1 MPQYL
6 ILANDYTD
14 ADALT
19 RRLAVRQAH
28 LDRMGVTKAEGGFV
42 IAGAKLNEEGKM
54 IGSMIV
60 INAETEEAA
69 REWAQNDPYLKGK
82 VWETVDIQPFR
93 VANV

>member
-6 ILANDYTD
+6 ILANDFTD
-14 ADALT
+14 DDAIN

-28 LDRMGVTKAEGGFV
+28 LDRMGVTKADGGFV
-42 IAGAKLNEEGKM
+42 IGGAKLDETGKM

-69 REWAQNDPYLKGK
+69 REWAQNDPYITGN